1 MCRFF
6 LFPLWRSGD
15 WGGDSNVSPQLEPPV
30 TAWLQTLHWFV
41 HWTSVASLVLCTRYF
56 NTDPTRIR
64 PGRRFKFSSFTGFTG
79 RFFFFTLSP
88 PTLTLSESGSSAA
101 DSGWMI
107 SAMGFCPELARPLGA
122 PTLILREGG
131 RTWPGIGCD
140 GGPVLRGSVRGH
152 WAVWVF
158 FLLRSGSPPVGMLT
172 SASWP
177 PTVSWL
183 LQRSCAAPDVDLR
196 EPGCKQTRTWQ
207 WVANERLE
215 LVYGEEYPPEWNIQ
229 TSFSAFFTKI
239 TRCIK
244 RKIKRS
250 ITAAAWVLKIKK
262 KS

>member
-1 MCRFF
+1 MCSFF
-6 LFPLWRSGD
+6 FFKFPLWRSGD

-30 TAWLQTLHWFV
+30 TARLQTLHWFV
-41 HWTSVASLVLCTRYF
+41 RFARFVRTPLRPEHVRADGLSSLRSLASQADF
-56 NTDPTRIR
+56 
-64 PGRRFKFSSFTGFTG
+64 
-79 RFFFFTLSP
+79 FFFFTLSP

-140 GGPVLRGSVRGH
+140 GGPLLRGSVRGH
-152 WAVWVF
+152 WAVCLGGGVFFF

-183 LQRSCAAPDVDLR
+183 LRRSCAAPDVDWR
-196 EPGCKQTRTWQ
+196 EPGCKQMRTWQ
-207 WVANERLE
+207 RAAYERLE
-215 LVYGEEYPPEWNIQ
+215 LVYGEEDPPDPIR
-229 TSFSAFFTKI
+229 ADLFFLHQDH
-239 TRCIK
+239 
-244 RKIKRS
+244 S
-250 ITAAAWVLKIKK
+250 LH
-262 KS
+262 